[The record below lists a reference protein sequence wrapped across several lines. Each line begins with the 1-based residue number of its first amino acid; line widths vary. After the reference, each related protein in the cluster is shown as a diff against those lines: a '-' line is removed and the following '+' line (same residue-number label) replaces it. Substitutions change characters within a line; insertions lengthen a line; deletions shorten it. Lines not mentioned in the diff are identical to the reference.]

1 VPVAEV
7 VLVVNARARG
17 AAGELPRRAEAALRA
32 AGAAVD
38 VQRTAD
44 EDAFAAVCRAAGGR
58 RVVLLGGDG
67 TVHAAANLG
76 VDGVDFAL
84 VPGGMANNVARALGV
99 PRDVER
105 AARIAVTGVARPLD
119 TIEATSA
126 TARRHVVEGVS
137 IGLHAVARQHYRGAH
152 SDALLDGLRSAA
164 IGLKEFAGARLEL
177 RLDGAAA
184 SESVALGQV
193 FAANLPY
200 FAFGLRVAPQ
210 AISDD
215 GAFDVVA
222 LPPAAR
228 AAVPLQV
235 VRLARGRHLGRAGV
249 RVWRARTAELVPHGS
264 PVVGDTTD
272 LGPGPVRLAARP
284 GTLRVVRP

>member
-1 VPVAEV
+1 
-7 VLVVNARARG
+7 
-17 AAGELPRRAEAALRA
+17 LRA

-44 EDAFAAVCRAAGGR
+44 EDAFAAVCRAAAGR

-76 VDGVDFAL
+76 VGGVDFAL

-99 PRDVER
+99 PRDVDR
-105 AARIAVTGVARPLD
+105 AAQVAVTGTARPLD
-119 TIEATSA
+119 TIEASSA
-126 TARRHVVEGVS
+126 TRRRHVVEGLS
-137 IGLHAVARQHYRGAH
+137 IGLHAVARQHYRGAN

-164 IGLKEFAGARLEL
+164 IGLREFAGARVDL
-177 RLDGAAA
+177 RLDGGAA
-184 SESVALGQV
+184 ERVDLGQV
-193 FAANLPY
+193 FVANLPY

-210 AISDD
+210 AIPDD

-228 AAVPLQV
+228 RAVPLQV
-235 VRLARGRHLGRAGV
+235 ARLARGRHLGRPGV
-249 RVWRARTAELVPHGS
+249 RTWRARSAELQPHGS
-264 PVVGDTTD
+264 PVVADTAD
-272 LGPGPVRLAARP
+272 LGPGAIRLEARS